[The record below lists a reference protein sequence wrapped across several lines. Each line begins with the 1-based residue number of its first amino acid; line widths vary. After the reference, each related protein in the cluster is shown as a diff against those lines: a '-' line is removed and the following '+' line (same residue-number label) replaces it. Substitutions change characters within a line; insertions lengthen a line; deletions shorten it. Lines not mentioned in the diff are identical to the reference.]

1 MLTPKRK
8 VIHVNKRK
16 RRKKKKV
23 RRKKKENKLHRKER
37 TKASLRV
44 TLVAYLE
51 FHPTVCIGTLQF
63 TIILK
68 QKEAHL
74 ECATSRHK

>member
-1 MLTPKRK
+1 MSTKEK
-8 VIHVNKRK
+8 EE
-16 RRKKKKV
+16 KKKV